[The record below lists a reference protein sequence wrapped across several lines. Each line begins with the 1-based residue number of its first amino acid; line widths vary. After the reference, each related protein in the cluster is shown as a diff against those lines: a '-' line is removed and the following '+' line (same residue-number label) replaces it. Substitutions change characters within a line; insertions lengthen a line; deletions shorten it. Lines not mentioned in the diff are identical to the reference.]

1 MAQSSFLLRQAK
13 PEDCDEI
20 MRLIVE
26 LADFGKMAH
35 LVHITA
41 DTLRKDMFA
50 EKSLCSSIVAELA
63 GSEPRQLIGYS
74 LFFPIYSTLDGMSMY
89 LEDIYVTPSQRGQG
103 LGKKMLLHVTKAAF
117 DLNCQRLHLAVLNW
131 NKFAKDFYIRCGLI
145 DVTETEDW
153 HLMRMKRKE
162 IENFVKDPKVK
173 D

>member
-1 MAQSSFLLRQAK
+1 MAQSNVLIRPAK

-26 LADFGKMAH
+26 LAEFEKMADQ
-35 LVHITA
+35 VHITT

-50 EKSLCSSIVAELA
+50 EKPLCSSIVAELA

-74 LFFPIYSTLDGMSMY
+74 LFYPIYSTWDGVSMY
-89 LEDIYVTPSQRGQG
+89 LEDLYVTPSQRGQG
-103 LGKKMLLHVTKAAF
+103 LGKKIWQHVTKAAL

-131 NKFAKDFYIRCGLI
+131 NTFAKDFYLRCGLI
-145 DVTETEDW
+145 DLTETEDW
-153 HLMRMKRKE
+153 HLMRMRRKE
-162 IENFVKDPKVK
+162 MENFVKDLK